1 MSVRRAPV
9 RWRAGSVALLGAGAG
24 LVRVVAVLLRP
35 GTNPSSGA
43 SPAPSESLGAPASSS
58 PSPTAG
64 VAVGR
69 AFAAEVPPGVSAA
82 AVIGGASPPP
92 AGAAVPSLVIRDIAT
107 GRQLILLD
115 RPEQVGTAVFAGG
128 SLYFTGLPVA
138 GYVDPGV
145 SAIDLTD
152 FAVRQVI
159 EPAP

>member
-9 RWRAGSVALLGAGAG
+9 RWRAGSVALLVAGAG
-24 LVRVVAVLLRP
+24 LVLVVAVLLRP

-69 AFAAEVPPGVSAA
+69 AFAAGGPPGVSAA
-82 AVIGGASPPP
+82 PVLA
-92 AGAAVPSLVIRDIAT
+92 IRDIAP
-107 GRQLILLD
+107 GRQRIRLD

-138 GYVDPGV
+138 GYVDSGV
-145 SAIDLTD
+145 SAIDLTH
-152 FAVRQVI
+152 FAVRPAI